1 MAHVMVRFDML
12 VKDESTGTKARLFDE
27 RYLCDHG
34 TLCRAFGLDPVRTKF
49 DLPDSWRGLGSQRGD
64 GRHGGGRIRNGLV
77 LFYDHEKR
85 DHVEIGKVT
94 IMREGEKIRD
104 VDPLDPSAFYD
115 LDAMR

>member
-1 MAHVMVRFDML
+1 MAFVMVRYDHL
-12 VKDESTGTKARLFDE
+12 VEGESTGFKARVFDE

-34 TLCRAFGLDPVRTKF
+34 TLCKAFALDPVRTKF
-49 DLPDSWRGLGSQRGD
+49 DLPDSWRGIGSQRGD
-64 GRHGGGRIRNGLV
+64 GRGGPRIRNGLV

-85 DHVEIGKVT
+85 DHVPIGKVT

-104 VDPLDPSAFYD
+104 VDPLSSGDFYN